1 MIDLVGS
8 IGCQQVPVLA
18 PDAAMFALPTRDGV
32 FSGAGFPTKFVD
44 DLTTGR
50 PSSRAPA
57 ARHAGVHTAGF
68 RSI

>member
-1 MIDLVGS
+1 
-8 IGCQQVPVLA
+8 
-18 PDAAMFALPTRDGV
+18 MFALPTRDGV